1 MTIFGKEGGA
11 APRSEP
17 RNTPVAEAPMS
28 IISSSMRIKG
38 DIECTGVVKVDGHID
53 GSVTGARQVLL
64 GRGGKVHGNVV
75 AGEIV
80 IGGVVDGS
88 INAGE
93 RLELQASAVVN
104 GDIDAKSIVVLEGAR
119 VNGAVRMSDAV
130 AAAAVAP
137 RPARSSD
144 SLRIATSA

>member
-1 MTIFGKEGGA
+1 
-11 APRSEP
+11 
-17 RNTPVAEAPMS
+17 
-28 IISSSMRIKG
+28 
-38 DIECTGVVKVDGHID
+38 
-53 GSVTGARQVLL
+53 
-64 GRGGKVHGNVV
+64 VHGNVV